1 MAILI
6 IYKTSF
12 VCVIFYL
19 IVYIKENKIA
29 YFLKYITKRINKI
42 YVKNFYL
49 FRLNFV
55 IFFFFLIF

>member
-12 VCVIFYL
+12 VCVIFYFNCKYKHKKSC
-19 IVYIKENKIA
+19 I
-29 YFLKYITKRINKI
+29 FLKYISEKINKI

-55 IFFFFLIF
+55 IVFF

>member
-55 IFFFFLIF
+55 IFFFF